1 MSAFPIDAESVSS
14 AARIVSLP
22 REGAE
27 GGTAGTCVLPG
38 GTLRRHAKT
47 LACRSWH
54 GNDGEKGFFSG
65 KAGAA
70 AAGDDFAEA
79 AAPGWRG
86 MRQSLRTAQESGVRR
101 TQAHLCS
108 RFNRVANKL

>member
-22 REGAE
+22 REGVE
-27 GGTAGTCVLPG
+27 GGAAGTCVLHG
-38 GTLRRHAKT
+38 GTCRRRAKT
-47 LACRSWH
+47 LACGSWH
-54 GNDGEKGFFSG
+54 GRDGEKGFFSG
-65 KAGAA
+65 KTGVAA
-70 AAGDDFAEA
+70 VGDDFAEA

-101 TQAHLCS
+101 TEAHLGS
-108 RFNRVANKL
+108 RFNRVASKL